1 MMSAPTEVAL
11 VGCGMPGRGMGWY
24 HAKQILDGE
33 VPSAKLTDVVEPW
46 FLGGGA
52 DGPGGAEFA
61 GGGPGASGYKG
72 PAGPWA
78 RWCEE
83 RWWR

>member
-1 MMSAPTEVAL
+1 MLRAALTTSARLRSAARRAKTTDVAL

-52 DGPGGAEFA
+52 DGPGGV
-61 GGGPGASGYKG
+61 
-72 PAGPWA
+72 
-78 RWCEE
+78 R
-83 RWWR
+83 RL